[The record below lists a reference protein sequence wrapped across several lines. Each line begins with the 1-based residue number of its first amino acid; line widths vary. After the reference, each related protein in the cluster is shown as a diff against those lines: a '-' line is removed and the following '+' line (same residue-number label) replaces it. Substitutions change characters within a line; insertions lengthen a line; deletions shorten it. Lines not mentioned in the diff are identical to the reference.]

1 MSGERGTEAGSRRQR
16 HDRPAAPVGRLPAAV
31 LRPLSPRRC
40 EAVLARN
47 SVGRIA
53 FAHRRQVNIAP
64 MLYVFVDGW
73 LYARADAAMRTA
85 IRHNRWVAVEV
96 AEVTGVSE
104 WQSVVA
110 RGACYSTTDVGST
123 ADRALAEG
131 IARLRSRIPE
141 MSRPG
146 SGARFRTAIYR
157 VHVDELTG
165 YSARPSRAGTAAGAT
180 RRRAAKAA
188 EQARA
193 DDDGMSQFNG
203 DQATRTRQ
211 PR

>member
-1 MSGERGTEAGSRRQR
+1 MRKTGVRSRTREPELVPPAGR
-16 HDRPAAPVGRLPAAV
+16 VPAAV
-31 LRPLSPRRC
+31 LRPLSSRRC
-40 EAVLARN
+40 VAVLARN
-47 SVGRIA
+47 TVARIA
-53 FAHRRQVNIAP
+53 FAHRAQVNIAP

-110 RGACYSTTDVGST
+110 RGACYSTTDAGST
-123 ADRALAEG
+123 DDHAVAEG
-131 IARLRSRIPE
+131 IARLRNRIPE

-165 YSARPSRAGTAAGAT
+165 YSARPSRPRSNGAT
-180 RRRAAKAA
+180 AQRRAARAR

-193 DDDGMSQFNG
+193 DDDGMSQ
-203 DQATRTRQ
+203 A
-211 PR
+211 